1 MARILVLFLALLLLH
16 GVPGV
21 STGLAQDLV
30 DSSAQVVD
38 EIELRD
44 GSILRGRIVSE
55 TDSIIVFETLT
66 GITVEVAVTDV
77 VRRRQVSGRM
87 SDEKFV
93 TFDPNAT
100 RLLFGPTAKALS
112 AGSGYLAAHELFFL
126 SGAVGLGGK
135 LTLMGGASIIPGA
148 PEQLVFIAP
157 KFTVHEREN
166 RAFAVGF
173 MVGTITGVSGY
184 GGILYGV
191 GTFGPPDQ
199 SLSVGTGFL
208 FGGGEVHD
216 SPIIMLGGQKQL
228 SSRVKLLTE
237 NYAMPTETGGA
248 LLSFAVRFIGGR
260 LTTDLGGVTE
270 SSLLDEGGFPVLPWL
285 AFTLHFD

>member
-1 MARILVLFLALLLLH
+1 MTRIFAILSVILLCH
-16 GVPGV
+16 GVGTV
-21 STGLAQDLV
+21 YAQDRV
-30 DSSAQVVD
+30 GFDPETVD

-44 GSILRGRIVSE
+44 GSILRGHIISE
-55 TDSIIVFETLT
+55 TESIVEFETLT
-66 GITVEVAVTDV
+66 GSRVEVRVEDI
-77 VRRRQVSGRM
+77 VRRRRVSGRM
-87 SDEKFV
+87 RGTKFV

-100 RLLFGPTAKALS
+100 RLLFGPTAVALPH
-112 AGSGYLAAHELFFL
+112 GSGYLAAHELFFL

-135 LTLMGGASIIPGA
+135 LTLMGGTSLIPGA

-157 KFTVHEREN
+157 KFTVHEREKQ
-166 RAFAVGF
+166 AFAVGF
-173 MVGTITGVSGY
+173 MMGTVTGVPEY

-191 GTFGPPDQ
+191 GTFGPENQ
-199 SLSVGTGFL
+199 SISVGTGFL

-260 LTTDLGGVTE
+260 MTTDLGGVTV
-270 SSLLDEGGFPVLPWL
+270 STALDEGGFPFLPWL

>member
-100 RLLFGPTAKALS
+100 RLLFWTHCKSLIS
-112 AGSGYLAAHELFFL
+112 RFRL
-126 SGAVGLGGK
+126 SGS
-135 LTLMGGASIIPGA
+135 T
-148 PEQLVFIAP
+148 
-157 KFTVHEREN
+157 
-166 RAFAVGF
+166 
-173 MVGTITGVSGY
+173 
-184 GGILYGV
+184 
-191 GTFGPPDQ
+191 
-199 SLSVGTGFL
+199 
-208 FGGGEVHD
+208 
-216 SPIIMLGGQKQL
+216 
-228 SSRVKLLTE
+228 
-237 NYAMPTETGGA
+237 
-248 LLSFAVRFIGGR
+248 
-260 LTTDLGGVTE
+260 
-270 SSLLDEGGFPVLPWL
+270 
-285 AFTLHFD
+285 